1 MICIQNYRGQYSYV
15 SPDAVA
21 SITEAGTSS
30 KWHGIHSFVTLF
42 DGRLIESGEDA
53 WLIAKRVDDVKRG
66 VK

>member
-21 SITEAGTSS
+21 SITEAGTNS

-42 DGRLIESGEDA
+42 DGLIESCEDA
-53 WLIAKRVDDVKRG
+53 ELIARRVVDAKRG
-66 VK
+66 V